1 MKTYIIN
8 LESAHDRRESMES
21 QAKRLGLDYEL
32 IPAINGNAIPVNM
45 LSLLKRDHSY
55 AVTPGEIGCSL
66 SHLTTYKALDA
77 SNDDCALVV
86 EDDIFLPEDI
96 SIFLTEVENSIPKN
110 IPYVY
115 LLSKVN
121 HYNSKSILDLSNGR
135 SVHDVPGEIFHN
147 SLIIGPAAKVN
158 HYNSKSILDLSNG
171 RSVHDVYNAAFSHA
185 YIINKPAARILLD
198 KLFPIWCVADQWQ
211 TFKEFGFIHLRG
223 IIPEYI
229 NTNPAHESVTT
240 IGNRN
245 DSLIQQEKNEAWKA
259 IYSGRSFKIKLTKAL
274 NLLFHRPFQKIIK
287 Q

>member
-135 SVHDVPGEIFHN
+135 SVHDV
-147 SLIIGPAAKVN
+147 
-158 HYNSKSILDLSNG
+158 
-171 RSVHDVYNAAFSHA
+171 YNAAFSHA